1 MNSKHGNEQWWIGGL
16 VVSLMIATSLGAF
29 SAHAQDGDG
38 GQEPWMAQA
47 MSPTLKHYYLAKA
60 IRSGHH
66 RLRFDVVELG
76 TKFAFDEAPVDE
88 NGFPGYGN
96 PFITQGVIYPPGVI
110 EADADGNTNG
120 VIVET
125 DADGRTIARPE
136 FPELVLGI
144 WICRGTVFA
153 DEGFNIE
160 SGPTVHS
167 TQLYD
172 FTNVGGDFGRISL
185 ESSGLELI
193 DLNKQ
198 IARAVTGG
206 TGPFKRSRGEMRQ
219 TFIGINASEGFSLRF
234 ESRLR

>member
-1 MNSKHGNEQWWIGGL
+1 MNSRHGNEQWRIGAL
-16 VVSLMIATSLGAF
+16 VVSLVIATSFGGI
-29 SAHAQDGDG
+29 SAHAQDGDN

-47 MSPTLKHYYLAKA
+47 MSPTLKHYYLSEA
-60 IRSGHH
+60 IRSGRHK
-66 RLRFDVVELG
+66 LRFDVVELG

-88 NGFPGYGN
+88 NGLPGYGN

-110 EADADGNTNG
+110 ETDADGNTNG

-125 DADGRTIARPE
+125 DAEGNTVARPE

-153 DEGFNIE
+153 DEGFNIQ

-172 FTNVGGDFGRISL
+172 FSNVGGDFGRISL

-219 TFIGINASEGFSLRF
+219 TFIGINASQGFSLRF